1 MAAALAGVLPEATAA
16 TPGVETAAAQ
26 AGKGP
31 VATGQPKK
39 QSGVALRR
47 SAQAALEAS
56 SRPVEASRGPFGPL
70 TTMWDRTGDLLN
82 NTGTQS
88 PLDYFAAG
96 YTGQPPGGLYRPHL
110 CCVARPVP
118 RPQAEAELAANTTH
132 IPTLALATACVHLF

>member
-56 SRPVEASRGPFGPL
+56 SRQVEASRGPFGPL
-70 TTMWDRTGDLLN
+70 TPMWDRTEDL
-82 NTGTQS
+82 
-88 PLDYFAAG
+88 
-96 YTGQPPGGLYRPHL
+96 R
-110 CCVARPVP
+110 
-118 RPQAEAELAANTTH
+118 
-132 IPTLALATACVHLF
+132 

>member
-1 MAAALAGVLPEATAA
+1 MAGLLPQERERTRESHVNTPNVGRMAAALAGVLPEATAA

-47 SAQAALEAS
+47 SAQAALKRRSRQARGK

-70 TTMWDRTGDLLN
+70 TPTRVRTEDLLYKCQMLCRN
-82 NTGTQS
+82 CHARKTN
-88 PLDYFAAG
+88 G
-96 YTGQPPGGLYRPHL
+96 Y
-110 CCVARPVP
+110 
-118 RPQAEAELAANTTH
+118 EASTTE
-132 IPTLALATACVHLF
+132 F